1 MKIYKQK
8 VFVHHY
14 TEFMEIEHFDHC
26 LENCTGVV
34 ESYREMEEKY
44 MGSSHWMDD
53 DSYIDTYRFKPLI

>member
-44 MGSSHWMDD
+44 MGSSH
-53 DSYIDTYRFKPLI
+53 